1 MPEFYVEDI
10 DIDPSEFVSACSKRE
25 IDELIDALAEDG
37 YIVKPIKSV
46 SARDKNI
53 LDEEW
58 DEDGYSSKVVFY
70 NNGLLVK
77 FNVLAKE
84 KLNIFM
90 EELMAKLFHPDRL
103 ERMAK
108 SYNMDAME
116 YLDCIN

>member
-25 IDELIDALAEDG
+25 IDKLIDALAEDG

-58 DEDGYSSKVVFY
+58 DEVMGKLGG
-70 NNGLLVK
+70 NGRLQLT
-77 FNVLAKE
+77 N
-84 KLNIFM
+84 
-90 EELMAKLFHPDRL
+90 EEEEIIKKIANRL
-103 ERMAK
+103 
-108 SYNMDAME
+108 
-116 YLDCIN
+116 